1 MHGYRIIVEQAA
13 EIPRGVSNGPHAS
26 CIKSMPVTKDCPHA
40 SLKNNLVYLEVGGT
54 KAKNIPQHAVM
65 NTQQL

>member
-1 MHGYRIIVEQAA
+1 
-13 EIPRGVSNGPHAS
+13 
-26 CIKSMPVTKDCPHA
+26 MPVTKDCPHA